1 MTLSRKSWENYIMT
15 LRDVNEEAAT
25 KLVQYL
31 NTHDVFSGTADAITV
46 NSEELKPFIDYAYA
60 IVSKYGEAA
69 ASLAAEMYDLTAE
82 FEGVILPPAELA
94 PLAKYGDIAKAIN
107 GTIKVSQNYDEI
119 ASAATRWV
127 KMAASD
133 TTLHNAQRDGAQ
145 FAWIPSGDTC
155 AFCLTLASRGW
166 QYMSKNAM
174 KNGHAEHIH
183 SNCDCQ
189 YTIRHDSKTTV
200 AGYDPD
206 EYLRMYRNAE
216 GSTPQERINSMRRA
230 AYERRDNNSF
240 GRTSENA
247 VAGRDAI
254 RNTYTEVFFNPENDY
269 SIHLA
274 GYSDG
279 VNSGL
284 SDAARRVAEDG
295 SITRNEHLHLI
306 DLENGNDVYGEEGDH
321 ISVGGERFWEFI
333 ENHPQGKYAF
343 VHNHNTDGM
352 FSETDMNT
360 LLTTEQIP
368 VMIAVRNDSVKYIA
382 IREGNALHN
391 VIFDDLYSEEL
402 AELNAKVRDG
412 IITQAERTLQREAII
427 VENLLR
433 DFTQGK
439 GLVEYDGRKE

>member
-216 GSTPQERINSMRRA
+216 GNTPQERINSMRRA
-230 AYERRDNNSF
+230 EYVTRQYHYNEARITDLITEVGNPKYDVVDIINGVNTTE
-240 GRTSENA
+240 
-247 VAGRDAI
+247 VGRDSI
-254 RNTYTEVFFNPENDY
+254 RFIEDNDIKVY
-269 SIHLA
+269 YDNISYLNGNR
-274 GYSDG
+274 GYSNSNSIRILLRSNENEFVAQQTLVHEATHLRYGIGGCQHAEAICYAHEKMHKENRTFLYDDEWDYC
-279 VNSGL
+279 VNLAKEKYS
-284 SDAARRVAEDG
+284 E
-295 SITRNEHLHLI
+295 
-306 DLENGNDVYGEEGDH
+306 LE
-321 ISVGGERFWEFI
+321 WEFGGYGDYG
-333 ENHPQGKYAF
+333 QFDF
-343 VHNHNTDGM
+343 VRRR
-352 FSETDMNT
+352 
-360 LLTTEQIP
+360 TT
-368 VMIAVRNDSVKYIA
+368 
-382 IREGNALHN
+382 
-391 VIFDDLYSEEL
+391 
-402 AELNAKVRDG
+402 
-412 IITQAERTLQREAII
+412 
-427 VENLLR
+427 
-433 DFTQGK
+433 
-439 GLVEYDGRKE
+439 